1 MYNQANT
8 THLPAASG
16 FHPLRRLA
24 AVARR
29 VWTWHAHRRAM
40 AHLLTLDDRLL
51 RDIGVER
58 ATVVGLYRNPA
69 AGLAQDRDRVQRG

>member
-8 THLPAASG
+8 THLPAAS
-16 FHPLRRLA
+16 PPRLLARLR

-29 VWTWHAHRRAM
+29 TWALHVQRRAM

-58 ATVVGLYRNPA
+58 ATVEGLYHNPA
-69 AGLAQDRDRVQRG
+69 AGLSPDRDRIRRD